1 MVPATFSE
9 PVSDMALMQE
19 AQADALDILH
29 ADPGLDAPPHRPL
42 AAEVRRLFG
51 QLGGTLN

>member
-1 MVPATFSE
+1 MAGLC
-9 PVSDMALMQE
+9 SDMALMQE